1 MHESSMREA
10 DIICCME
17 GDTFTPCLAQPNEGA
32 GIVELP
38 GVHEPALPAMPLPA
52 EEIFSPSDATRMGPH
67 KYFVAE
73 AYSGQSD
80 KQRGEKAQQLETLI
94 EYLKRRWEDR
104 HESIEGLPRV
114 TDITQIVG
122 AAALVF
128 SSSSEVGRA
137 RQLQRAEELVGR
149 KAAQLPNLRRLAAA
163 GRLVVIM
170 LEKGQAPNTHFQRF
184 MASQSQRLQGIP
196 QDAVRLQNGFK
207 RVAEQVAT
215 LSEALSESIGRLALV
230 VEGIA
235 SKGAS

>member
-1 MHESSMREA
+1 
-10 DIICCME
+10 
-17 GDTFTPCLAQPNEGA
+17 
-32 GIVELP
+32 VELP

-73 AYSGQSD
+73 AYSGQSE
-80 KQRGEKAQQLETLI
+80 KQRGEKVEQLETLI

-128 SSSSEVGRA
+128 SSSEVARA
-137 RQLQRAEELVGR
+137 SALERAEELVAR
-149 KAAQLPNLRRLAAA
+149 KAAKLPNLRRLAAA

-196 QDAVRLQNGFK
+196 QDVVRLENGFK